1 MLSAERASETI
12 GKPNIELLCTYTK
25 DLTWFLQNSI
35 SGRDKPPKNL
45 CQGMLWKRFRLS
57 SFMCGDKQLF
67 LVWTHSILMA
77 CNSYNWDP
85 RMRNK

>member
-35 SGRDKPPKNL
+35 SGRDKPPKKSVSGHAL
-45 CQGMLWKRFRLS
+45 EK
-57 SFMCGDKQLF
+57 
-67 LVWTHSILMA
+67 I
-77 CNSYNWDP
+77 
-85 RMRNK
+85 